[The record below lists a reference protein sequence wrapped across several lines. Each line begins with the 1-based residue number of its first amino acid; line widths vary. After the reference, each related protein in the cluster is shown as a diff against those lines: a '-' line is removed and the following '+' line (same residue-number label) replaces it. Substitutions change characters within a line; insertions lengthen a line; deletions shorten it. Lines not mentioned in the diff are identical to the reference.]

1 VSSQA
6 AAALKLPRFQYR
18 SPVSID
24 EALSLLAEHGED
36 AKVLAGGQSLMP
48 LMALRL
54 ARPEVVVDVGRVGGL
69 AEVAEHDGQLRI
81 GSLVRERAAERSE
94 RVRRRAPLLAD
105 ALPLIG
111 HVAIRNRG
119 TIGGSVAH
127 SDPAAEIPA
136 VVLATDAELVSRSNS
151 RGERIINAAD
161 FFLGHFTNALE
172 ADELLTEVRIPA
184 AKGVTGTSFLEAVR
198 RHGDFAVVGAAV
210 VVQMQEGNPHEI
222 AAARIALIGVASTPI
237 RRPDAERLLSGVAP
251 TGDTINAAAAEA
263 ARDLDPPSDLHG
275 SASYRKR
282 VAEVLVRRALEQA
295 TERAG
300 AAGG

>member
-1 VSSQA
+1 V
-6 AAALKLPRFQYR
+6 KLPRFEYR
-18 SPVSID
+18 SPTSID
-24 EALSLLAEHGED
+24 EALSLLAEHGEE
-36 AKVLAGGQSLMP
+36 ARVLAGGQSLMP

-54 ARPEVVVDVGRVGGL
+54 ARPEMVVDVGRVEGL
-69 AEVAEHDGQLRI
+69 AEIAEHDGQLQI
-81 GSLVRERAAERSE
+81 GSLVRERAAERSD

-105 ALPLIG
+105 AVPLIG

-136 VVLATDAELVSRSNS
+136 VVLAMDAELVARSGS
-151 RGERIINAAD
+151 RGQRIIDAAD
-161 FFLGHFTNALE
+161 FFVGHFTNALA
-172 ADELLTEVRIPA
+172 ADELLTEVRMPTVKPA
-184 AKGVTGTSFLEAVR
+184 TGTSFLEAVR
-198 RHGDFAVVGAAV
+198 RNGDFAVVGAAV
-210 VVQMQEGNPHEI
+210 IVQMREGDPPEV

-237 RRPDAERLLSGVAP
+237 RRPDAERLLSGAP
-251 TGDTINAAAAEA
+251 PTDDTFKAAAAEA
-263 ARDLDPPSDLHG
+263 AHGLDPPSDLHG

-282 VAEVLVRRALEQA
+282 VAEVLVRRALQQA